1 MLLNRNKPYATIIG
15 QSESGAMFQQDGQD
29 FDNHG
34 ELVATEKP
42 FVVSEPS
49 SLGVELP
56 EPVEDLLPELEPV
69 KEPETM
75 VLNAPDVK
83 QWTKTAV
90 INHMKMKFP
99 GVYVNENEKI
109 FVLKNQLRAL
119 YATD

>member
-1 MLLNRNKPYATIIG
+1 MKLNKNKSFATIIG
-15 QSESGAMFQQDGQD
+15 QSENGAMFQQGGHD
-29 FDNHG
+29 FDSQG
-34 ELVATEKP
+34 ELVTTEKP